1 MLGACLVVYYR
12 VLTKLHLTMAEFYS
26 FDTFVSVRPRDI
38 NAAEFYSFV
47 SACERGDI
55 NAAVRI
61 LSAQEFDPRW
71 LSREDRDG
79 LRPLH
84 YGLFH

>member
-1 MLGACLVVYYR
+1 
-12 VLTKLHLTMAEFYS
+12 MAEFYS
-26 FDTFVSVRPRDI
+26 FDTFVSARPRDI

-61 LSAQEFDPRW
+61 LSCRS
-71 LSREDRDG
+71 LIHDG
-79 LRPLH
+79 
-84 YGLFH
+84 

>member
-1 MLGACLVVYYR
+1 
-12 VLTKLHLTMAEFYS
+12 MAEFYS
-26 FDTFVSVRPRDI
+26 FDTFVSARPRDI